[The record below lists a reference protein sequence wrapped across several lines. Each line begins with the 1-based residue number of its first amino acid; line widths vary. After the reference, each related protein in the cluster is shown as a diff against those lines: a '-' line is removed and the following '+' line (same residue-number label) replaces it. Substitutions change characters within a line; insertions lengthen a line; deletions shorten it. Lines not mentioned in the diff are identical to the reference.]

1 VFTVELSLPG
11 RSAEAAKEIKT
22 LISANIEQA
31 QVVALVGESSLIWTK
46 TLKKILFVRG
56 DVHLSVQ
63 S

>member
-46 TLKKILFVRG
+46 TLKKILFV
-56 DVHLSVQ
+56 
-63 S
+63 